1 MPGRAWQVPS
11 MHAPQS
17 QSAIDVHGFGS
28 QSSPVQRWFGAH
40 DVAVH
45 AGWRQPCSS

>member
-1 MPGRAWQVPS
+1 

-17 QSAIDVHGFGS
+17 QSAVFVHVFAS
-28 QSSPVQRWFGAH
+28 QYGPAHRMLGPH

-45 AGWRQPCSS
+45 AGCAQPCSSWM